1 VIPTWV
7 FGIFPNRVI
16 LIYKQADKI
25 LLSFFFIFGIRIALP
40 QGLDTKAQ
48 PLTSAEKKKA
58 RERKYVD
65 LRRREFTVA

>member
-48 PLTSAEKKKA
+48 PLTSA
-58 RERKYVD
+58 
-65 LRRREFTVA
+65 